1 MIDEE
6 SNKISQHVSN
16 PISNNIKGDDIRI
29 SSDNTETNLIT
40 IPQLTFNRPKETS

>member
-1 MIDEE
+1 MLDEE

-16 PISNNIKGDDIRI
+16 HISNNIKVDDNRI

-40 IPQLTFNRPKETS
+40 LP